1 MKQALWL
8 CLFLSVCVQAYA
20 SNEYYCFANGNGK
33 KSILLVSPQYQKTLS
48 IKYYPYLKDIKLS
61 EPVHIEEVEMG
72 EVAQPE
78 VYKTMNELIDGKV
91 TGQYTFVSQGYI
103 LYGVSYRNLK
113 TKKETHFE
121 QVSLNLKGISCL

>member
-1 MKQALWL
+1 MKKTVLM

-20 SNEYYCFANGNGK
+20 SNEYYCFADGK
-33 KSILLVSPQYQKTLS
+33 KSILLVSPEYQKIQS
-48 IKYYPYLKDIKLS
+48 IKYYPYLKNIKLS
-61 EPVHIEEVEMG
+61 VPVHIEEVEV
-72 EVAQPE
+72 EKFAQPE

-103 LYGVSYRNLK
+103 LYGASYRNFK
-113 TKKETHFE
+113 TKKETHFQ

>member
-1 MKQALWL
+1 MMKQTLWL
-8 CLFLSVCVQAYA
+8 CLFLSVCVQTYA
-20 SNEYYCFANGNGK
+20 SNEYYCFADGK
-33 KSILLVSPQYQKTLS
+33 KSILLVSPEYQKIQS
-48 IKYYPYLKDIKLS
+48 IQYYPYLKNIKLS
-61 EPVHIEEVEMG
+61 EPVHIEAVEMG

-103 LYGVSYRNLK
+103 LYDVSYRNLK

>member
-1 MKQALWL
+1 MMKQTLWL
-8 CLFLSVCVQAYA
+8 CLFLSVCVQTYA
-20 SNEYYCFANGNGK
+20 SNEYYCFIGAK

-48 IKYYPYLKDIKLS
+48 VKYYPYLKDIKLS
-61 EPVHIEEVEMG
+61 ELVHIEEVEV
-72 EVAQPE
+72 EKFAQPE

-103 LYGVSYRNLK
+103 LYDVSYRNLK

-121 QVSLNLKGISCL
+121 QVSLNLKGIRRL

>member
-1 MKQALWL
+1 MMKQTLWL

-20 SNEYYCFANGNGK
+20 SNEYYCFANGK
-33 KSILLVSPQYQKTLS
+33 KSILLVSPQYQKTQT

-61 EPVHIEEVEMG
+61 EPVYIEEVEMG

-121 QVSLNLKGISCL
+121 QVSLNLTGISCL

>member
-1 MKQALWL
+1 MMKQTLWL

-20 SNEYYCFANGNGK
+20 SNEYYCFADGE
-33 KSILLVSPQYQKTLS
+33 KSILLVSPEYLKTLS

-103 LYGVSYRNLK
+103 LYDVSYRNQK

-121 QVSLNLKGISCL
+121 QVSLNLKGVRCL